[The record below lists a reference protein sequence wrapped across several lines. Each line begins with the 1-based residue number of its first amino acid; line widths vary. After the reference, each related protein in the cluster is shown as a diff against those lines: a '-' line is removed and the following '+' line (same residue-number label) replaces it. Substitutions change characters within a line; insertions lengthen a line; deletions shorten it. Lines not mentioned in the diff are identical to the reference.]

1 MADWT
6 EELSDEQKNN
16 IMDLIVTTVK
26 EIRYQMDQDILFTQ
40 QIWERKGFLKSRR
53 TRKAFEA
60 WERSFQSCQLV
71 IVCGKKTTTAI
82 MKGEMF
88 NDSLSN
94 GNAIK
99 R

>member
-6 EELSDEQKNN
+6 DELTEEQKANVV
-16 IMDLIVTTVK
+16 DLIVTTVK

-60 WERSFQSCQLV
+60 CRA
-71 IVCGKKTTTAI
+71 IVQGKNEI
-82 MKGEMF
+82 FED
-88 NDSLSN
+88 NDGL
-94 GNAIK
+94 
-99 R
+99 